1 MLDEPRDLQALLSS
15 ACRLRSLAFSG
26 TDSHLTL
33 NAHNTPHTLMTI
45 STSDTPASPAPAGQ
59 RDELFSSPL
68 SDPGLFRF
76 DASVASVFPDMI
88 NRSVP
93 GYATVVGMTGT
104 LAAQHARP
112 GSHIYDLGCSWGA
125 SLLSVARE
133 PACDRCEL
141 IGIDNSAAML
151 EQAGSH
157 LAQFPEARRIE
168 LRHADVLDSALEN
181 ASVVIMN
188 YTLQFIPVQQR
199 EALLRR
205 MREAMMP
212 GDVLILSEKLTL
224 PDPRLNEY
232 LVDLHHDFKRQQGY
246 SDLEIAQKRQ
256 ALEDVLVPETR
267 QAHVERLQKV
277 GFSRCDVWF
286 QCLNFGSFIAIA

>member
-1 MLDEPRDLQALLSS
+1 MRDEPMALQALLS
-15 ACRLRSLAFSG
+15 CTFRLWSPQLVMTPKAPPDTPSNAEI
-26 TDSHLTL
+26 TL
-33 NAHNTPHTLMTI
+33 STASE
-45 STSDTPASPAPAGQ
+45 STSASQMGG
-59 RDELFSSPL
+59 RDDLFASPL

-112 GSHIYDLGCSWGA
+112 GSQIYDLGCSWGA
-125 SLLSVARE
+125 SLRSVAQE

-141 IGIDNSAAML
+141 IGIDNSESML
-151 EQAGSH
+151 EQASNH
-157 LAQFPEARRIE
+157 LAQFPEAKRIQ
-168 LRHADVLDSALEN
+168 LQHADVLDNPLHN

-188 YTLQFIPVQQR
+188 YTLQFIPIEER
-199 EALLRR
+199 EGLLKRI
-205 MREAMMP
+205 REAMMP

-232 LVDLHHDFKRQQGY
+232 LIDLHHNFKRQQGY

-267 QAHVERLQKV
+267 QTHVERLQKV

-286 QCLNFGSFIAIA
+286 QCLNFGSLIAIA

>member
-1 MLDEPRDLQALLSS
+1 MRDEPMAPQALLS
-15 ACRLRSLAFSG
+15 CTLRLWSPQLV
-26 TDSHLTL
+26 
-33 NAHNTPHTLMTI
+33 MTQKAPP
-45 STSDTPASPAPAGQ
+45 DTPPSTDTNLSMADESASATLTGR
-59 RDELFSSPL
+59 RDDLFASPL

-112 GSHIYDLGCSWGA
+112 GSQIYDLGCSWGA

-133 PACDRCEL
+133 PACERCAL
-141 IGIDNSAAML
+141 IGIDNSESML
-151 EQAGSH
+151 EQASRH
-157 LAQFPEARRIE
+157 LAQFQEARRIE
-168 LRHADVLDSALEN
+168 LQHADVLDTPLDN

-188 YTLQFIPVQQR
+188 YTLQFIPIEER
-199 EALLRR
+199 EGLLKRI
-205 MREAMMP
+205 REAMMP

-232 LVDLHHDFKRQQGY
+232 LIDLHHDFKRQQGY

-267 QAHVERLQKV
+267 EAHVARLKAV

-286 QCLNFGSFIAIA
+286 QCLNFGSLIAIA

>member
-1 MLDEPRDLQALLSS
+1 MRDEPTAPQALLFCTLRLWSPLLVMNQKAPPDSS
-15 ACRLRSLAFSG
+15 P
-26 TDSHLTL
+26 
-33 NAHNTPHTLMTI
+33 NADIDL
-45 STSDTPASPAPAGQ
+45 STSGEPASASLIGG
-59 RDELFSSPL
+59 RDDLFASPL

-112 GSHIYDLGCSWGA
+112 GARIYDLGCSWGA

-133 PACDRCEL
+133 PACHRCKL
-141 IGIDNSAAML
+141 IGIDNSESML
-151 EQAGSH
+151 EQASNH
-157 LAQFPEARRIE
+157 LAQFPEASRIQ
-168 LRHADVLDSALEN
+168 LQHADVIDTPLEN

-188 YTLQFIPVQQR
+188 YTLQFIPIEER
-199 EALLRR
+199 ERLLKRI
-205 MREAMMP
+205 REAMMP
-212 GDVLILSEKLTL
+212 GDVLILSEKITL

-232 LVDLHHDFKRQQGY
+232 LSDLHHDFKRQQGY

-267 QAHVERLQKV
+267 EAHVARLNAV

-286 QCLNFGSFIAIA
+286 QCLNFGSLIAIA

>member
-1 MLDEPRDLQALLSS
+1 MRDEPMAPQALLS
-15 ACRLRSLAFSG
+15 CTFRLWSPQLVM
-26 TDSHLTL
+26 
-33 NAHNTPHTLMTI
+33 TPKAPP
-45 STSDTPASPAPAGQ
+45 DTPSNAEITLSTASESASASRMGG
-59 RDELFSSPL
+59 RDDLFASPL

-104 LAAQHARP
+104 LAAQRARP
-112 GSHIYDLGCSWGA
+112 GSQIYDLGCAWGA

-141 IGIDNSAAML
+141 IGIDNSESML
-151 EQAGSH
+151 EQASNH
-157 LAQFPEARRIE
+157 LAQFPEARRIQ
-168 LRHADVLDSALEN
+168 LQHADVLDNPLHN

-188 YTLQFIPVQQR
+188 YTLQFIPIEER
-199 EALLRR
+199 EGLLNRI
-205 MREAMMP
+205 REAMMP

-232 LVDLHHDFKRQQGY
+232 LIDLHHNFKRQQGY

-267 QAHVERLQKV
+267 QTHVERLQKV

-286 QCLNFGSFIAIA
+286 QCLNFGSLIAIA

>member
-1 MLDEPRDLQALLSS
+1 MRDEPRTPQALLSS
-15 ACRLRSLAFSG
+15 TLCLW
-26 TDSHLTL
+26 SHLPAMTQTTPPESPP
-33 NAHNTPHTLMTI
+33 NADSSLSGI
-45 STSDTPASPAPAGQ
+45 GEPASASLSGR
-59 RDELFSSPL
+59 RDDLFASPL

-112 GSHIYDLGCSWGA
+112 GSRIYDLGCSWGA

-133 PACDRCEL
+133 PACERCAL
-141 IGIDNSAAML
+141 IGIDNSESML
-151 EQAGSH
+151 EQASRH
-157 LAQFPEARRIE
+157 LAQFPEASRIE
-168 LRHADVLDSALEN
+168 LQHADVLDTPLDN

-188 YTLQFIPVQQR
+188 YALQFIPIEAR
-199 EALLRR
+199 EGLLKRI
-205 MREAMMP
+205 REAMMP

-232 LVDLHHDFKRQQGY
+232 LIDLHHDFKRQQGY

-267 QAHVERLQKV
+267 EAHVARLKAV

-286 QCLNFGSFIAIA
+286 QCLNFGSLIAIA

>member
-1 MLDEPRDLQALLSS
+1 MRDEPMAPQALLS
-15 ACRLRSLAFSG
+15 CTFRLWSCQLVMTPKAPPDTTS
-26 TDSHLTL
+26 
-33 NAHNTPHTLMTI
+33 NAEITI
-45 STSDTPASPAPAGQ
+45 STAGESTSASRTGG
-59 RDELFSSPL
+59 RDDLFASPL

-112 GSHIYDLGCSWGA
+112 GSQIYDLGCSWGA

-141 IGIDNSAAML
+141 IGIDNSESML
-151 EQAGSH
+151 EQASNH
-157 LAQFPEARRIE
+157 LAQFPEARRIQ
-168 LRHADVLDSALEN
+168 LQHADVLDTPLHN

-188 YTLQFIPVQQR
+188 YTLQFIPIEER
-199 EALLRR
+199 EGLLKRI
-205 MREAMMP
+205 REAMMP

-232 LVDLHHDFKRQQGY
+232 LIDLHHDFKRQQGY

-267 QAHVERLQKV
+267 QTHVERLQKV

-286 QCLNFGSFIAIA
+286 HCLNFGSLIAIA

>member
-1 MLDEPRDLQALLSS
+1 MTQKAPPAPPPNTDTAVSTAGE
-15 ACRLRSLAFSG
+15 LA
-26 TDSHLTL
+26 
-33 NAHNTPHTLMTI
+33 
-45 STSDTPASPAPAGQ
+45 STSLTAG
-59 RDELFSSPL
+59 RDDLFASPL

-104 LAAQHARP
+104 LAAQHTRP
-112 GSHIYDLGCSWGA
+112 GSRIYDLGCSWGA

-133 PACDRCEL
+133 PACERCEL
-141 IGIDNSAAML
+141 IGIDNSESML
-151 EQAGSH
+151 EQASRH
-157 LAQFPEARRIE
+157 LAQFPEASRIQ
-168 LRHADVLDSALEN
+168 LQHADVLDTPLDN

-188 YTLQFIPVQQR
+188 YTLQFIPIDER
-199 EALLRR
+199 EALLKRIR
-205 MREAMMP
+205 KAMVP

-224 PDPRLNEY
+224 PDPRLNDY
-232 LVDLHHDFKRQQGY
+232 LIDLHHDFKRQQGY

-267 QAHVERLQKV
+267 ESHVARLNTA
-277 GFSRCDVWF
+277 GFSRCDIWF
-286 QCLNFGSFIAIA
+286 QCLNFGSLIAIA

>member
-1 MLDEPRDLQALLSS
+1 
-15 ACRLRSLAFSG
+15 
-26 TDSHLTL
+26 
-33 NAHNTPHTLMTI
+33 MTQ
-45 STSDTPASPAPAGQ
+45 TASPKSPPNADSSLSGIGEPPSVSLSGG
-59 RDELFSSPL
+59 RDDLFASPL

-112 GSHIYDLGCSWGA
+112 GSRIYDLGCSWGA

-133 PACDRCEL
+133 PACERCAL
-141 IGIDNSAAML
+141 IGIDNSESML
-151 EQAGSH
+151 EQASRH
-157 LAQFPEARRIE
+157 LAQFPEASRIE
-168 LRHADVLDSALEN
+168 LQHADVLDTPLDN
-181 ASVVIMN
+181 ASVLIMN
-188 YTLQFIPVQQR
+188 YTLQFIPIEAR
-199 EALLRR
+199 ERLLTRI
-205 MREAMMP
+205 REAMMP

-224 PDPRLNEY
+224 PDPQLNEY
-232 LVDLHHDFKRQQGY
+232 LIDLHHDFKRQQGY

-267 QAHVERLQKV
+267 EAHVARLKAV

-286 QCLNFGSFIAIA
+286 QCLNFGSLIAIA

>member
-1 MLDEPRDLQALLSS
+1 
-15 ACRLRSLAFSG
+15 
-26 TDSHLTL
+26 
-33 NAHNTPHTLMTI
+33 MTQKAPP
-45 STSDTPASPAPAGQ
+45 DTPPSTDTNLSTADETASASRTGG
-59 RDELFSSPL
+59 RDDLFASPL

-112 GSHIYDLGCSWGA
+112 GSRIYDLGCSWGA

-133 PACDRCEL
+133 PACDRCAL
-141 IGIDNSAAML
+141 IGIDNSESML
-151 EQAGSH
+151 EQASSH
-157 LAQFPEARRIE
+157 LAQFPEANRIE
-168 LRHADVLDSALEN
+168 LQHADVLDTPLDN

-188 YTLQFIPVQQR
+188 YTLQFIPIEER
-199 EALLRR
+199 EALLKRI
-205 MREAMMP
+205 REAMMP

-232 LVDLHHDFKRQQGY
+232 LIDLHHDFKRQQGY

-267 QAHVERLQKV
+267 ESHVARLRAV

-286 QCLNFGSFIAIA
+286 QCLNFGSLIAIA

>member
-1 MLDEPRDLQALLSS
+1 MIQKAPPDAPPNPDVNLST
-15 ACRLRSLAFSG
+15 AG
-26 TDSHLTL
+26 GQ
-33 NAHNTPHTLMTI
+33 
-45 STSDTPASPAPAGQ
+45 ASPSLTGG
-59 RDELFSSPL
+59 RDDLFASPL

-112 GSHIYDLGCSWGA
+112 GSRIYDLGCSWGA

-141 IGIDNSAAML
+141 IGIDNSEAML
-151 EQAGSH
+151 EQASSH
-157 LAQFPEARRIE
+157 LAQFPETSRIE
-168 LRHADVLDSALEN
+168 LQHADVLDTPLDN

-188 YTLQFIPVQQR
+188 YTLQFIPIEKR
-199 EALLRR
+199 ETFLKRI
-205 MREAMMP
+205 REAMMP

-232 LVDLHHDFKRQQGY
+232 LIDLHHDFKRQQGY

-267 QAHVERLQKV
+267 EAHVARLNAV

-286 QCLNFGSFIAIA
+286 QCLNFGSLIAIA

>member
-1 MLDEPRDLQALLSS
+1 MRDEPMAPQALLS
-15 ACRLRSLAFSG
+15 CTFRLWSPQLVMTPKAPPDTTS
-26 TDSHLTL
+26 
-33 NAHNTPHTLMTI
+33 NAEITMSTAGE
-45 STSDTPASPAPAGQ
+45 STSASRTGG
-59 RDELFSSPL
+59 RDDLFASPL

-112 GSHIYDLGCSWGA
+112 GSQIYDLGCSWGA

-141 IGIDNSAAML
+141 IGIDNSESML
-151 EQAGSH
+151 EQASNH
-157 LAQFPEARRIE
+157 LAQFPEAKRMQ
-168 LRHADVLDSALEN
+168 LQYADVLDTPLHN

-188 YTLQFIPVQQR
+188 YTLQFIPIEER
-199 EALLRR
+199 EGLLKRI
-205 MREAMMP
+205 REAMMP

-232 LVDLHHDFKRQQGY
+232 LIDLHHNFKRQQGY

-256 ALEDVLVPETR
+256 ALEDVLLPETR
-267 QAHVERLQKV
+267 QTHVERLQKV

-286 QCLNFGSFIAIA
+286 QCLNFGSLIAIA

>member
-1 MLDEPRDLQALLSS
+1 MREEPRALQALLS
-15 ACRLRSLAFSG
+15 CTLRLWSPLFVM
-26 TDSHLTL
+26 TQNVPPDSSP
-33 NAHNTPHTLMTI
+33 NADITP
-45 STSDTPASPAPAGQ
+45 STAGEPASTALSGG
-59 RDELFSSPL
+59 RDDLFASPL

-112 GSHIYDLGCSWGA
+112 GSRIYDLGCSWGA
-125 SLLSVARE
+125 SLLSAARE
-133 PACDRCEL
+133 SACDRCEL
-141 IGIDNSAAML
+141 IGIDNSKAML
-151 EQAGSH
+151 EQASSH
-157 LAQFPEARRIE
+157 LAQFPEASRIE
-168 LRHADVLDSALEN
+168 LQQADVLDTPLDN

-188 YTLQFIPVQQR
+188 YTLQFIPIEQR
-199 EALLRR
+199 EALLKRI
-205 MREAMMP
+205 REAMMP
-212 GDVLILSEKLTL
+212 GDVLILSEKLTR

-232 LVDLHHDFKRQQGY
+232 LIDLHHDFKRQQGY

-267 QAHVERLQKV
+267 EAHVARLSAV

-286 QCLNFGSFIAIA
+286 QCLNFASLIAIA

>member
-1 MLDEPRDLQALLSS
+1 MRDEPMAPQALLS
-15 ACRLRSLAFSG
+15 CTFRLWSPQLVMTPKAPPDTTS
-26 TDSHLTL
+26 
-33 NAHNTPHTLMTI
+33 NAEITMSTAGE
-45 STSDTPASPAPAGQ
+45 STSASRTGG
-59 RDELFSSPL
+59 RDDLFASPL

-93 GYATVVGMTGT
+93 GYATVVGMTGA

-112 GSHIYDLGCSWGA
+112 GSQIYDLGCSWGA

-141 IGIDNSAAML
+141 IGIDNSESML
-151 EQAGSH
+151 EQASNH
-157 LAQFPEARRIE
+157 LAQFPEAKRIQ
-168 LRHADVLDSALEN
+168 LQYADVLDTPLHN

-188 YTLQFIPVQQR
+188 YTLQFIPTEER
-199 EALLRR
+199 EGLLKRI
-205 MREAMMP
+205 RETMMP

-224 PDPRLNEY
+224 PDPRLNKY
-232 LVDLHHDFKRQQGY
+232 LIDLHHDFKRQQGY

-267 QAHVERLQKV
+267 QTHVDRLQKV

-286 QCLNFGSFIAIA
+286 QCLNFGSLIAIA

>member
-1 MLDEPRDLQALLSS
+1 MRDEPMAPQALLS
-15 ACRLRSLAFSG
+15 CTFRLWSPQLVMTPKAPPDTTS
-26 TDSHLTL
+26 
-33 NAHNTPHTLMTI
+33 NAEITMSTAGE
-45 STSDTPASPAPAGQ
+45 STSASRTGG
-59 RDELFSSPL
+59 RDDLFASPL

-104 LAAQHARP
+104 LAAQRARP
-112 GSHIYDLGCSWGA
+112 GSQIYDLGCSWGA

-141 IGIDNSAAML
+141 IGIDNSESML
-151 EQAGSH
+151 KQASNH
-157 LAQFPEARRIE
+157 LAQFPEARRVQ
-168 LRHADVLDSALEN
+168 LQYADVLDTPLHN

-188 YTLQFIPVQQR
+188 YTLQFIPIEER
-199 EALLRR
+199 EGLLKRI
-205 MREAMMP
+205 REAMMP

-232 LVDLHHDFKRQQGY
+232 LIDLHHDFKRQQGY

-267 QAHVERLQKV
+267 QTHVERLQKV

-286 QCLNFGSFIAIA
+286 QCLNFGSLIAIA

>member
-1 MLDEPRDLQALLSS
+1 MRDEASAPQALLSS
-15 ACRLRSLAFSG
+15 TFRLSSLAFWTRHHSIRN
-26 TDSHLTL
+26 DP
-33 NAHNTPHTLMTI
+33 NALMTI
-45 STSDTPASPAPAGQ
+45 STSDKPASSRPPGQ

-133 PACDRCEL
+133 PDCDRCQL
-141 IGIDNSAAML
+141 IGIDNSEAML
-151 EQAGSH
+151 EQAGGH
-157 LAQFPEARRIE
+157 LAQFKEASRIE
-168 LRHADVLDSALEN
+168 LRQADLLDTALED

-188 YTLQFIPVQQR
+188 YTLQFIAVQER
-199 EALLRR
+199 EALLKRI
-205 MREAMMP
+205 REAMLP

-224 PDPRLNEY
+224 PDQRLNEY
-232 LVDLHHDFKRQQGY
+232 LIDLHHDFKRQQGY

-267 QAHVERLQKV
+267 QNHVERLHKV

-286 QCLNFGSFIAIA
+286 QCLNFGSLIAIA

>member
-1 MLDEPRDLQALLSS
+1 MRDEPMAPQALLS
-15 ACRLRSLAFSG
+15 CTFRLWSRQLVM
-26 TDSHLTL
+26 
-33 NAHNTPHTLMTI
+33 TPKAPP
-45 STSDTPASPAPAGQ
+45 DTPSNAKITLSTAGEFASVSQTGG
-59 RDELFSSPL
+59 RDDLFASPL

-112 GSHIYDLGCSWGA
+112 GSQIYDLGCSWGA

-141 IGIDNSAAML
+141 IGIDNSESML
-151 EQAGSH
+151 EHASNH
-157 LAQFPEARRIE
+157 LAQYPEGKRIQ
-168 LRHADVLDSALEN
+168 LQHADVLDTPLHN

-188 YTLQFIPVQQR
+188 YTLQFIPIEER
-199 EALLRR
+199 EGLLKRI
-205 MREAMMP
+205 REAMMP

-232 LVDLHHDFKRQQGY
+232 LIDLHHDFKRQQGY

-267 QAHVERLQKV
+267 QTHVERLQKV

-286 QCLNFGSFIAIA
+286 QCLNFGSLIAIA

>member
-1 MLDEPRDLQALLSS
+1 MRDEPRTLQALLSS
-15 ACRLRSLAFSG
+15 TLCLC
-26 TDSHLTL
+26 SHLPAMTQTTPPESPP
-33 NAHNTPHTLMTI
+33 NADSSLSGI
-45 STSDTPASPAPAGQ
+45 GEPASAPRSGG
-59 RDELFSSPL
+59 RDDLFASPL

-112 GSHIYDLGCSWGA
+112 GSRIYDLGCSWGA

-133 PACDRCEL
+133 PACERCEL
-141 IGIDNSAAML
+141 IGVDNSESML
-151 EQAGSH
+151 EQASRH
-157 LAQFPEARRIE
+157 LAQFPEASRIE
-168 LRHADVLDSALEN
+168 LQHADVLDTPLED

-188 YTLQFIPVQQR
+188 YTLQFIPIEAR
-199 EALLRR
+199 ETLLRQIR
-205 MREAMMP
+205 SAMQP
-212 GDVLILSEKLTL
+212 GDVFILSEKLAL

-232 LVDLHHDFKRQQGY
+232 LIDLHHDFKRQQGY

-267 QAHVERLQKV
+267 EAHVARLKAV

-286 QCLNFGSFIAIA
+286 QCLNFGSLIAIA

>member
-1 MLDEPRDLQALLSS
+1 MTTNRDTIYSK
-15 ACRLRSLAFSG
+15 
-26 TDSHLTL
+26 TL
-33 NAHNTPHTLMTI
+33 
-45 STSDTPASPAPAGQ
+45 G
-59 RDELFSSPL
+59 
-68 SDPGLFRF
+68 DPGLFTF
-76 DASVASVFPDMI
+76 NEDVVGVFPDMI

-93 GYATVVGMTGT
+93 GYATVISMTG
-104 LAAQHARP
+104 LMAARHARADTC
-112 GSHIYDLGCSWGA
+112 IYDLGCSWGA

-286 QCLNFGSFIAIA
+286 QCLNFGSLIAIA

>member
-1 MLDEPRDLQALLSS
+1 MTQKAPPGTPSRTGIHLSMADEPASASLTGERDDLFAL
-15 ACRLRSLAFSG
+15 
-26 TDSHLTL
+26 
-33 NAHNTPHTLMTI
+33 
-45 STSDTPASPAPAGQ
+45 
-59 RDELFSSPL
+59 PL

-112 GSHIYDLGCSWGA
+112 RSQIYDLGCSWGA

-133 PACDRCEL
+133 AACDRCAL
-141 IGIDNSAAML
+141 IGVDNSESML
-151 EQAGSH
+151 EQASHH
-157 LAQFPEARRIE
+157 LAQFPEASRIE
-168 LRHADVLDSALEN
+168 LRHADVLDVTLDN
-181 ASVVIMN
+181 ASVVILN
-188 YTLQFIPVQQR
+188 YTLQFIPIEER
-199 EALLRR
+199 AGLLTRI
-205 MREAMMP
+205 REAMMP

-232 LVDLHHDFKRQQGY
+232 LIDLHHDFKRQQGY
-246 SDLEIAQKRQ
+246 SDLEISQKRQ

-267 QAHVERLQKV
+267 EAHVARLNAV
-277 GFSRCDVWF
+277 GFNRCDVWF
-286 QCLNFGSFIAIA
+286 QCLNFGSLIAIA

>member
-1 MLDEPRDLQALLSS
+1 MRDEPMAPQALLS
-15 ACRLRSLAFSG
+15 CTFRLWSPQRVMTPKALPDTPSNAEI
-26 TDSHLTL
+26 TL
-33 NAHNTPHTLMTI
+33 STAGE
-45 STSDTPASPAPAGQ
+45 STSASRTGG
-59 RDELFSSPL
+59 RDDLFASPL

-112 GSHIYDLGCSWGA
+112 GSQIYDLGCSWGA

-133 PACDRCEL
+133 SACDRCEL
-141 IGIDNSAAML
+141 IGIDNSESML
-151 EQAGSH
+151 EQASNH
-157 LAQFPEARRIE
+157 LAQFPKAKRIQ
-168 LRHADVLDSALEN
+168 LQHADVLDTPLHN

-188 YTLQFIPVQQR
+188 YTLQFIPIEER
-199 EALLRR
+199 EGLLKRI
-205 MREAMMP
+205 REAMMP

-232 LVDLHHDFKRQQGY
+232 LIDLHHDFKRQQGY

-267 QAHVERLQKV
+267 QTHVERLQKA

-286 QCLNFGSFIAIA
+286 QCLNFGSLIAIA

>member
-1 MLDEPRDLQALLSS
+1 MRDEPMAPQALLS
-15 ACRLRSLAFSG
+15 CTFRLWSPQLVMTPKTPPDTTS
-26 TDSHLTL
+26 
-33 NAHNTPHTLMTI
+33 NAEITMSTAGE
-45 STSDTPASPAPAGQ
+45 STSASRTGG
-59 RDELFSSPL
+59 RDDLFASPL

-112 GSHIYDLGCSWGA
+112 GSQIYDLGCSWGA

-141 IGIDNSAAML
+141 IGIDNSESML
-151 EQAGSH
+151 EQASNH
-157 LAQFPEARRIE
+157 LAQFPEAKRMQ
-168 LRHADVLDSALEN
+168 LQYADVLDTPLHN

-188 YTLQFIPVQQR
+188 YTLQFIPIEER
-199 EALLRR
+199 EGLLKRI
-205 MREAMMP
+205 REAMMP

-224 PDPRLNEY
+224 PDPRLNQY
-232 LVDLHHDFKRQQGY
+232 LIDLHHNFKRQQGY

-267 QAHVERLQKV
+267 QTHVERLQKV

-286 QCLNFGSFIAIA
+286 QCLNFGSLIAIA

>member
-1 MLDEPRDLQALLSS
+1 MRDEPMAPQALLS
-15 ACRLRSLAFSG
+15 CNFRRRSK
-26 TDSHLTL
+26 
-33 NAHNTPHTLMTI
+33 
-45 STSDTPASPAPAGQ
+45 TPAMIQKAPPDAPPDTDTNVSIA
-59 RDELFSSPL
+59 DESASVPLKGEHDDLFASPL

-93 GYATVVGMTGT
+93 GYAAVVGMTGT

-112 GSHIYDLGCSWGA
+112 DSRVYDLGCSWGA

-133 PACDRCEL
+133 PACERCGL
-141 IGIDNSAAML
+141 IGVDNSESML
-151 EQAGSH
+151 EQASRH
-157 LAQFPEARRIE
+157 LAQFPEAERIE
-168 LRHADVLDSALEN
+168 LQHADVLKAPLDN

-188 YTLQFIPVQQR
+188 YTLQFIPIEER
-199 EALLRR
+199 EGLLKRI
-205 MREAMMP
+205 REAMMP

-224 PDPRLNEY
+224 PDPRLNDY
-232 LVDLHHDFKRQQGY
+232 LIDLHHDFKRQQGY

-256 ALEDVLVPETR
+256 SLEDVLVPETR
-267 QAHVERLQKV
+267 EAHVARLKAV

-286 QCLNFGSFIAIA
+286 QCLNFGSLIAIA